1 LAFTS
6 VADARLQTSRTTAQ
20 SLDEVTVKY
29 PKAEKNVTALSDHT
43 HRQVGEGWGGKASGG
58 RNGSKKEREEVKGMS
73 LGGGSQH
80 RKSCPP

>member
-1 LAFTS
+1 MAFAS
-6 VADARLQTSRTTAQ
+6 VADAHSQTSRTTAQ

-43 HRQVGEGWGGKASGG
+43 HRQVGKGLWGKAPGG
-58 RNGSKKEREEVKGMS
+58 RNGSEEEQEKVKGMS
-73 LGGGSQH
+73 LGGGSQC